1 MDLNKA
7 KLKEHYGYIFEEEL
21 LNEICSVSNYRS
33 IPAEESIMNLG
44 DTIQYMPLLLK
55 GAIKVLRVD
64 DQGNEVFLYHL
75 ERGDTCAMSLTCC
88 MGNKKSEIIAL
99 AEEDSELL
107 LIPVHYMNEWLCKY
121 NTWKGFIFDS
131 YNSRLE
137 EMLSVIDSLAFMK
150 MDERLHKYLRDKS
163 MVLGKMEIE
172 ITHQQIAQEL
182 NSSREVISRLL
193 KKMEQKNLIRL
204 ARNKVRLLEL

>member
-1 MDLNKA
+1 MKIHKD

-21 LNEICSVSNYRS
+21 LNEICSVANYRF

-64 DQGNEVFLYHL
+64 AQGNEVFLYHL